1 MVSDADEV
9 IEALKRAFRAD
20 TDAELGEVLG
30 VARSS
35 IASWRTRG
43 HVPRR
48 YMRKLAEVAGE
59 NVRTAS
65 IEEDIYAQRLGLLR
79 WLRDH
84 RHLLDD
90 YSACLSGIGGADAAI
105 GKYQFEAL
113 DDLRAEMA
121 IRDGM
126 TMGEVYSA
134 VVFQEFFANADAR
147 KPAGG

>member
-1 MVSDADEV
+1 
-9 IEALKRAFRAD
+9 
-20 TDAELGEVLG
+20 
-30 VARSS
+30 
-35 IASWRTRG
+35 
-43 HVPRR
+43 
-48 YMRKLAEVAGE
+48 MRKLAEVAGE

-84 RHLLDD
+84 SHLLDD

-113 DDLRAEMA
+113 DDLRAEMSR
-121 IRDGM
+121 RDGM

-134 VVFQEFFANADAR
+134 MVFQEFFANSDAR